1 MVYLRDPSEI
11 DLIREAAQV
20 VGRTLKMLGE
30 HVRPGI
36 TTAELDR
43 IAEAYI
49 RSQGAEPAFKGYRGF
64 PASICPSVNEQ
75 VVHAIPG
82 GTKLKEGDIIS
93 LDVGARKNGY
103 YGDAAVTYPV
113 GAIDDEAQK
122 LLDVTRESL
131 AAGIAQA
138 RPGNRVGDIGHAV
151 QAVAEANGFSVV
163 RTLVG
168 HGIGRE
174 MHEEPQVPN
183 YGPPSRGPRLLAGQV
198 IAIEPMVN
206 IGGPDVVTGKD
217 GWTVLTRDGLRSAH
231 FEHTVAIGPDGPE
244 ILSHVED

>member
-113 GAIDDEAQK
+113 GAIDAEAQK